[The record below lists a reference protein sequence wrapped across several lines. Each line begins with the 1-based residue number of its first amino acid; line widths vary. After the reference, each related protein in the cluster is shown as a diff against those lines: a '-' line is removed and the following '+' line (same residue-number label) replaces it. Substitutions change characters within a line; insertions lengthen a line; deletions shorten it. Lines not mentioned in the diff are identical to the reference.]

1 MFVEESQLSG
11 IQRRTAVRERVQL
24 ELQTFLSLKLC
35 SVSKMRK
42 KAKRTL
48 LMISERFMTVVLS
61 GALTVLVG
69 WSL

>member
-11 IQRRTAVRERVQL
+11 IQRRTAMRERIQL
-24 ELQTFLSLKLC
+24 ELQAFLSLKLC

-42 KAKRTL
+42 AKQTL
-48 LMISERFMTVVLS
+48 LMISERFMTAVLS